1 MDLKRG
7 YGSQIDL
14 ISLFISSIYL
24 KQTEPLVK
32 KSNDLDINQTKLYN
46 KYEKE
51 IDELFFKALP
61 YLETL
66 VKLQPEDISTLTV
79 LSEIYYKLE
88 IFNEKSKNIK
98 QKLNT
103 LKSK

>member
-1 MDLKRG
+1 MLTDTKIRNLKRKKKLYRIADSHG
-7 YGSQIDL
+7 LALEINPNEIRAL
-14 ISLFISSIYL
+14 NNISSIYL

-66 VKLQPEDISTLTV
+66 VKLQPS
-79 LSEIYYKLE
+79 
-88 IFNEKSKNIK
+88 
-98 QKLNT
+98 LNKDFMY
-103 LKSK
+103 L